1 MFILPVY
8 WIFSSKVERDASR
21 IYCFDLLLSFL
32 IAIRVH
38 SRMSLGV
45 YYGAPGN
52 VLHDAPDEA
61 LVMNVESDEIEP
73 STELLEISYF
83 NSFRL

>member
-1 MFILPVY
+1 M
-8 WIFSSKVERDASR
+8 
-21 IYCFDLLLSFL
+21 SF
-32 IAIRVH
+32 
-38 SRMSLGV
+38 GV
-45 YYGAPGN
+45 CSEAPGN

-73 STELLEISYF
+73 SIELLEISYF

>member
-21 IYCFDLLLSFL
+21 ICYFDLLLSFL

-38 SRMSLGV
+38 SGMSLGV
-45 YYGAPGN
+45 YYEAPGN

-61 LVMNVESDEIEP
+61 LEMNVESYEIEP
-73 STELLEISYF
+73 SIKFLEIS
-83 NSFRL
+83 